1 MQHSIE
7 WYNLGALLLKRCLM
21 LSVTEAREL
30 ILARITPVQS
40 TFTPLQEAARRILA
54 GKIIAEIDLP
64 TFDNSSVDGFAVYA
78 ADLVSASRER
88 PIALAVVGDIPA
100 GSYKS
105 KRINRGE
112 CMRIMTGAP
121 MPAGADAVVMVEDT
135 DFNFRDVGVA
145 PPKIV
150 QIYRSVSIGENIRY
164 KGADIKVGQTVMGIS
179 HKLRAQDIGLLALL
193 GNSRIL
199 TYRNPRVAILS
210 TGDELESATEPVS
223 PGKIRDAN
231 SFSLSTLA
239 REAGADVINL
249 GIAKDDPASIK
260 KLLENAFDDK
270 ADLII
275 SSAGVSVGAFD
286 YVKSVVESDGSL
298 DFWKVN
304 MRPGKPLAFGQYRG
318 IPFFGLPGNPVSA
331 FIGFLVFIAPALEKL
346 SGLQPNER
354 PTTRVQLGEDIESD
368 GRESYLRAVVTRQG
382 SGLVGKLTGHQA
394 SSNLLSL
401 VHANALLIIPS
412 GVKSLPL
419 GEEVD
424 AWLF

>member
-78 ADLVSASRER
+78 ADLVSASREC